1 MWIVRLALRRP
12 YTFVVMAVML
22 LLTGVWVVRQTPT
35 DVLPEVDIPVI
46 SVVWTYTGL
55 PAQQMEQQVTLFS
68 EYSLS
73 GNVSDIQT
81 IQSETFD
88 GVSVIR
94 LFLHPDADVPAAMAQ
109 VTAAS
114 QTIVRRMP
122 PGIVP
127 PLILRYTASSV
138 PILQLAF
145 SSDTLSEAEIFD
157 HVNQRVRTMLSVI
170 RGTRFPLPSGGK
182 FRQIAVDLD
191 PAAMRA
197 HGVSPADVSAAIAS
211 QNLTLP
217 TGAAKIGEREYRISL
232 NSSPEAI
239 AALNDVPLPSA
250 SGRDLFV
257 RDVAH
262 VHDGYAI
269 QTNIARRDGKRSVVL
284 SVMKTGDA
292 STTDVAARVK
302 ELVPVIRAAAPEG
315 LEVELLSDQSTFVT
329 RAIDGLLVE
338 GVIAMLLTATMILL
352 FLGSFRATVLVAIN
366 IPLAVI
372 ISLLCMRAL
381 GATINVMTL
390 GGLALAVGILVDD
403 ATVEIENIHRN
414 LAMGKRLTR
423 AILDGAQ
430 QIAVPAFVASLCI
443 SIVFVSVVFL
453 EGPAKFIFLPMGM
466 AVAFAVMASYLL
478 SRTLVPTLAKYLLAH
493 DDGHAAGATA
503 APRGPF
509 ARLHR
514 GFEAGFERVRAAY
527 VAQLEWALGHRKTV
541 LAMFGLVVT
550 VAALVVPHVGRDFFP
565 AVDAGQVRLHVTAP
579 PGTRIEETERWFSRV
594 EDRIRTIVPEEDRAS
609 ILDFIGIPS
618 GYNLSLTD
626 SANVSSA
633 DGEILVTLAPDRA
646 RSTAEIVRELR
657 EVLPREFPELS
668 FYFQPADIVTQ
679 ILDFGLPSP
688 IDVQVS
694 GAQRDVTLATARALE
709 AELRGEPGVVDVHLH
724 QVVSAPRLHVDVDRL
739 RASEVGLTERDV
751 AANLLLY
758 VSSSTQVSPTF
769 WTDPKSGF
777 AYPVA
782 IQVPEY
788 RVGSID
794 ALEELSLPTEGGGQ
808 KLLMDIAGVERAT
821 TPVFISHTNVQ
832 PTYNVRA
839 DVQDVDLGDAVAR
852 IEAIVARHRETLP
865 PGATISVRGQ
875 AESMQVGF
883 TRLGLGLAFA
893 ALLVYAL
900 MVVNFQSWSLP
911 FIILMAL
918 PGAGVGIVL
927 TLFAT
932 GTTLSIPSLMGAVMS
947 IGVATA
953 NSILVVTFANEQR
966 AHGLTA
972 REAALEA
979 GRVRLR
985 PVLMTALA
993 MLLGMLPMSL
1003 GLGEGGEQNAALGRA
1018 VMGGLVGATI
1028 ATLGFVP
1035 VVYSLLAAKWR
1046 PPVID
1051 PDLELPSPARFEHS
1065 PARFEQSAE
1074 AP

>member
-12 YTFVVMAVML
+12 YTFVVMAL
-22 LLTGVWVVRQTPT
+22 LLLLSGLWVVRQTPT

-55 PAQQMEQQVTLFS
+55 PAEQMERQVTQFS

-73 GNVSDIQT
+73 GNVSDIQN
-81 IQSETFD
+81 IQSESFD

-94 LFLHPDADVPAAMAQ
+94 LFLHPDADVAAAMAQ

-127 PLILRYTASSV
+127 PLILRYSASSV

-157 HVNQRVRTMLSVI
+157 HVNQRVRTMLSVV

-182 FRQIAVDLD
+182 ARQIAVDLD

-197 HGVSPADVSAAIAS
+197 HGVSPADVSAAISA

-239 AALNDVPLPSA
+239 AALNDVPITTHE
-250 SGRDLFV
+250 GRRIFV

-269 QTNIARRDGKRSVVL
+269 QTNIARRDGRRSVVL
-284 SVMKTGDA
+284 SVMKTGGA

-302 ELVPVIRAAAPEG
+302 AMVPVIRASAPEG
-315 LEVELLSDQSTFVT
+315 LEVELLSDQSQFVV

-338 GVIAMLLTATMILL
+338 GVIAMLLTAAMILL
-352 FLGSFRATVLVAIN
+352 FLGSARATLLVAVN

-372 ISLLCMRAL
+372 ISLLCIRAL
-381 GATINVMTL
+381 GGTINVMTL

-403 ATVEIENIHRN
+403 ATVEVENIHRN
-414 LAMGKRLTR
+414 LAMGKSLTR

-453 EGPAKFIFLPMGM
+453 EGPARFIFLPMGM

-478 SRTLVPTLAKYLLAH
+478 SRTLVPTLAKYLLKSEH
-493 DDGHAAGATA
+493 D
-503 APRGPF
+503 APPARGLF
-509 ARLHR
+509 ARIHR
-514 GFEAGFERVRAAY
+514 GFEAGFERVRARYA
-527 VAQLEWALGHRKTV
+527 ALLAWALARRGAVFGAFAAVV
-541 LAMFGLVVT
+541 LAT
-550 VAALVVPHVGRDFFP
+550 ALLAPHVGRDFFP
-565 AVDAGQVRLHVTAP
+565 QVDAGQLRLHVTAP

-594 EDRIRTIVPEEDRAS
+594 EDRIREIVPERDRES

-618 GYNLSLTD
+618 GYNLSITD
-626 SANVSSA
+626 SSNVGST
-633 DGEILVTLAPDRA
+633 DGEILVTLAHEREQ
-646 RSTAEIVRELR
+646 RTADIVRALR
-657 EVLPREFPELS
+657 EALPREFPELS

-679 ILDFGLPSP
+679 ILNFGLPSP
-688 IDVQVS
+688 IDVQIS
-694 GAQRDVTLATARALE
+694 GPQREVTLATARKLE
-709 AELRGEPGVVDVHLH
+709 AELRALPGVVDVHLH
-724 QVVSAPRLHVDVDRL
+724 QIVAAPRLHVEVDRL
-739 RASEVGLTERDV
+739 RASEAGLTERDV
-751 AANLLLY
+751 AANLLLM
-758 VSSSTQVSPTF
+758 VSSSTQVTPTF
-769 WTDPKSGF
+769 WTDSKTGN

-782 IQVPEY
+782 LQVPEH
-788 RVGSID
+788 RVDSVD
-794 ALEELSLPTEGGGQ
+794 AVAGLSMTTREGDQ
-808 KLLMDIAGVERAT
+808 KLLVDLADIDRAT
-821 TPVFISHTNVQ
+821 TPVFVSHTNVQ

-839 DVQDVDLGDAVAR
+839 DVQDSDLGEAVAQ
-852 IEAIVARHRETLP
+852 IEAIVARHREQLP
-865 PGATISVRGQ
+865 PGAAIAVRGQ

-883 TRLGLGLAFA
+883 VRLGIGLAFA

-900 MVVNFQSWSLP
+900 MVVNFQSWKLP

-918 PGAGVGIVL
+918 PGAGVGIVF

-932 GTTLSIPSLMGAVMS
+932 GTTFSIPSLMGAVMS

-953 NSILVVTFANEQR
+953 NSILIVTFANDQR
-966 AHGLTA
+966 ALGKSA
-972 REAALEA
+972 YEAALEA
-979 GRVRLR
+979 GSVRLR
-985 PVLMTALA
+985 PVLMTAMA
-993 MLLGMLPMSL
+993 MFIGMLPMSL

-1018 VMGGLVGATI
+1018 VMGGLVGATA

-1035 VVYSLLAAKWR
+1035 VVYSVLAAKWS
-1046 PPVID
+1046 PPVHD
-1051 PDLELPSPARFEHS
+1051 PDLDLEPSQQRPA
-1065 PARFEQSAE
+1065 
-1074 AP
+1074 

>member
-12 YTFVVMAVML
+12 YTFVVMAL
-22 LLTGVWVVRQTPT
+22 LLLLSGIWVVRSTPT

-73 GNVSDIQT
+73 GNVSDIQN
-81 IQSETFD
+81 IQSDSFD

-94 LFLHPDADVPAAMAQ
+94 LFLHPGADVAAAMAQ

-127 PLILRYTASSV
+127 PLILRYSASSV

-145 SSDTLSEAEIFD
+145 SSDTLSESEIFD
-157 HVNQRVRTMLSVI
+157 HVNQRVRTMLSVV

-197 HGVSPADVSAAIAS
+197 HGVSPTDVSAGIAA

-217 TGAAKIGEREYRISL
+217 TRAAQNGEDEDRLSL
-232 NSSPEAI
+232 HSSPEAI
-239 AALNDVPLPSA
+239 AALNEVPLRPRG
-250 SGRDLFV
+250 GRPVLV

-269 QTNIARRDGKRSVVL
+269 QTNIARRDGRRSVVL
-284 SVMKTGDA
+284 SVMETGDA
-292 STTDVAARVK
+292 STTDVAERVK
-302 ELVPVIRAAAPEG
+302 ALVPTIRAAAPPG
-315 LEVELLSDQSTFVT
+315 LEVELLSDQSQFVH

-338 GVIAMLLTATMILL
+338 GVIAMLLTAAMILL
-352 FLGSFRATVLVAIN
+352 FLGSYRATILVAVN

-403 ATVEIENIHRN
+403 ATVEVENIHRN
-414 LAMGKRLTR
+414 LAMGKPLTR

-453 EGPAKFIFLPMGM
+453 EGPARFIFLPMGM

-478 SRTLVPTLAKYLLAH
+478 SRTLVPTLAKYLLTDHGDA
-493 DDGHAAGATA
+493 GHETPA
-503 APRGPF
+503 RGLL
-509 ARLHR
+509 ARVHR
-514 GFEAGFERVRAAY
+514 GFEAGFERLRARY
-527 VAQLEWALGHRKTV
+527 VALLGWALTRRR
-541 LAMFGLVVT
+541 VVFAAAGAVVVAT
-550 VAALVVPHVGRDFFP
+550 VALAPFVGRDFFP
-565 AVDAGQVRLHVTAP
+565 QVDAGQLRLHVTAP

-594 EDRIRTIVPEEDRAS
+594 EDRIRELVPERDRAS

-618 GYNLSLTD
+618 GYNLSITD
-626 SANVSSA
+626 SSNVGST
-633 DGEILVTLAPDRA
+633 DGEILVTLAAERGM
-646 RSTAEIVRELR
+646 STADVVRALR
-657 EVLPREFPELS
+657 ADLPREFPELS

-679 ILDFGLPSP
+679 ILNFGLPSP

-694 GAQRDVTLATARALE
+694 GAQRDVTLATARRLE
-709 AELRGEPGVVDVHLH
+709 AELRTVPGVVDVHLH
-724 QVVSAPRLHVDVDRL
+724 QIVAAPRLHVEVDRL
-739 RASEVGLTERDV
+739 RASEAGLTERDV
-751 AANLLLY
+751 AANLLLL

-769 WTDPKSGF
+769 WTDSKTGN

-782 IQVPEY
+782 LQVPEH
-788 RVGSID
+788 RVDSVD
-794 ALEELSLPTEGGGQ
+794 ALAGLSMATADGRQ
-808 KLLMDIAGVERAT
+808 KQLVDLATVKRAT
-821 TPVFISHTNVQ
+821 TPVFVSHANVQ

-839 DVQDVDLGDAVAR
+839 DIQDTDLGSAVAQ
-852 IEAIVARHRETLP
+852 IEAIVAHHRESLP
-865 PGATISVRGQ
+865 PGAAIAVRGQ

-883 TRLGLGLAFA
+883 VRLGLGLGFA

-900 MVVNFQSWSLP
+900 MVINFQSWKLP

-918 PGAGVGIVL
+918 PGAAVGIVF

-932 GTTLSIPSLMGAVMS
+932 GTTFSIPSLMGAVMS

-953 NSILVVTFANEQR
+953 NSILVVTFANDQR
-966 AHGLTA
+966 AGGASAFDAALTA
-972 REAALEA
+972 
-979 GRVRLR
+979 GSVRLR
-985 PVLMTALA
+985 PVLMTAMA
-993 MLLGMLPMSL
+993 MFIGMLPMSL

-1035 VVYSLLAAKWR
+1035 VVYSVLAAKWR
-1046 PPVID
+1046 PRAPD
-1051 PDLELPSPARFEHS
+1051 PDLDDPHHIDHHQEMTA
-1065 PARFEQSAE
+1065 
-1074 AP
+1074 

>member
-12 YTFVVMAVML
+12 YTFVVMALML
-22 LLTGVWVVRQTPT
+22 LLSGIWVVRQTPT
-35 DVLPEVDIPVI
+35 DVLPDVDIPVI

-55 PAQQMEQQVTLFS
+55 PAQQIEQQVTLFS
-68 EYSLS
+68 EQSLA
-73 GNVSDIQT
+73 GNVADIQS
-81 IQSETFD
+81 IQSDSFD

-94 LFLHPDADVPAAMAQ
+94 LFLQPDADVASAMAQ
-109 VTAAS
+109 ATAAS

-127 PLILRYTASSV
+127 PIILRYTASSV

-145 SSDTLSEAEIFD
+145 SSDTLSEAEIYD
-157 HVNQRVRTMLSVI
+157 HVNQRVRTMLSVV
-170 RGTRFPLPSGGK
+170 RGTRFPLPAGGK
-182 FRQIAVDLD
+182 QRQITVDLD
-191 PAAMRA
+191 PAALRA
-197 HGVSPADVSAAIAS
+197 HGVSPAEVSQTIAA

-217 TGAAKIGEREYRISL
+217 TGAAKIAEREYRISL

-239 AALNDVPLPSA
+239 AALNEIPLTGA
-250 SGRDLFV
+250 AGRQLFV

-269 QTNIARRDGKRSVVL
+269 QTNIARRDGRRSVVL

-292 STTDVAARVK
+292 STTEVADRVK
-302 ELVPVIRAAAPEG
+302 ALVPVIRAAAPEG

-338 GVIAMLLTATMILL
+338 GVIAMVLTAAMILL
-352 FLGSFRATVLVAIN
+352 FLGSVRATVLVAIN

-372 ISLLCMRAL
+372 IALLCLRAL

-414 LAMGKRLTR
+414 LAMGKGLTR

-453 EGPAKFIFLPMGM
+453 EGPARFIFLPMGM
-466 AVAFAVMASYLL
+466 AVAFAVMGSYLL
-478 SRTLVPTLAKYLLAH
+478 SRTLVPTLARYLLAEH
-493 DDGHAAGATA
+493 HTA
-503 APRGPF
+503 APSRGLF
-509 ARLHR
+509 ARIHR
-514 GFEAGFERVRAAY
+514 GFEAGFERVRARY
-527 VAQLEWALGHRKTV
+527 VGLLAWALARPR
-541 LAMFGLVVT
+541 T
-550 VAALVVPHVGRDFFP
+550 VATLFAMVVAATVALAPFVGRDFFP
-565 AVDAGQVRLHVTAP
+565 QVDAGQVRLHVTAP

-594 EDRIRTIVPEEDRAS
+594 EDRIRELVPADQRES
-609 ILDFIGIPS
+609 ILDFIGMPS
-618 GYNLSLTD
+618 GYTLAITD
-626 SANVSSA
+626 SSNVGSS
-633 DGEILVTLAPDRA
+633 DGEILLTLAHDRELA
-646 RSTAEIVRELR
+646 TADIVRALR
-657 EVLPREFPELS
+657 EQLPREFPELS

-679 ILDFGLPSP
+679 ILNFGLPSP

-694 GAQRDVTLATARALE
+694 GAQRDATLKAARSLE
-709 AELRGEPGVVDVHLH
+709 AELRAVPGVVDVHLH
-724 QVVSAPRLHVDVDRL
+724 QIVAAPRLHVEVDRQ
-739 RASEVGLTERDV
+739 RAHEAGLSERDV
-751 AANLLLY
+751 AANLLLM

-769 WTDPKSGF
+769 WTDPKSSF

-782 IQVPEY
+782 IQVPEH
-788 RVGSID
+788 RVDSLA
-794 ALEELSLPTEGGGQ
+794 ALQGLSLPTAAGEQ
-808 KLLMDIAGVERAT
+808 KLLMDVADFRRAT
-821 TPVFISHTNVQ
+821 TPVFVSHMNVQ

-839 DVQDVDLGDAVAR
+839 DVQDSDLGSAVAQ
-852 IEAIVARHRETLP
+852 IEAIVQKHREALP
-865 PGATISVRGQ
+865 PGATIAVRGQ

-883 TRLGLGLAFA
+883 ARLGVGLGFA

-900 MVVNFQSWSLP
+900 MVINFQSWKLP

-918 PGAGVGIVL
+918 PGAAVGIVF

-932 GTTLSIPSLMGAVMS
+932 GTTFSIPSLMGAVMS

-953 NSILVVTFANEQR
+953 NSILVVSFANELRPQGMS
-966 AHGLTA
+966 AA
-972 REAALEA
+972 EAALTA
-979 GRVRLR
+979 GSVRLR
-985 PVLMTALA
+985 PVLMTAAA
-993 MLLGMLPMSL
+993 MFIGMLPMSL

-1018 VMGGLVGATI
+1018 VMGGLAGATL

-1035 VVYSLLAAKWR
+1035 VVYSVLARRWH
-1046 PPVID
+1046 PPAVD
-1051 PDLELPSPARFEHS
+1051 PDLALPGDAHAKESV
-1065 PARFEQSAE
+1065 
-1074 AP
+1074 

>member
-12 YTFVVMAVML
+12 YTFVVMAML
-22 LLTGVWVVRQTPT
+22 LLLSGLWVVRQTPT

-55 PAQQMEQQVTLFS
+55 PAQQMEQQITLFS

-73 GNVSDIQT
+73 GNVSDIAN
-81 IQSETFD
+81 IQSESFD
-88 GVSVIR
+88 GVAVIR
-94 LFLHPDADVPAAMAQ
+94 LFLHPDADVAAAMAQ

-127 PLILRYTASSV
+127 PLILRYSASSV

-145 SSDTLSEAEIFD
+145 SSDTLTEAEIFD

-191 PAAMRA
+191 PAALQA
-197 HGVSPADVSAAIAS
+197 HGVSPAEVSAAISA

-232 NSSPEAI
+232 NNSPEAI
-239 AALNDVPLPSA
+239 TALNDIPLTTRD
-250 SGRDLFV
+250 GRRLFV
-257 RDVAH
+257 HDVAH

-269 QTNIARRDGKRSVVL
+269 QTNIARRDGRRSVVL
-284 SVMKTGDA
+284 SVMKTGGA
-292 STTDVAARVK
+292 STTDVAERVK
-302 ELVPVIRAAAPEG
+302 AMVPVIRAAAPEG
-315 LEVELLSDQSTFVT
+315 LEVELLSDQSQFVV

-352 FLGSFRATVLVAIN
+352 FLGSFRATLLVAVN

-381 GATINVMTL
+381 GGTINVMTL

-403 ATVEIENIHRN
+403 ATVEVENIHRN
-414 LAMGKRLTR
+414 LAMGKPLTR

-430 QIAVPAFVASLCI
+430 QIAVPALVASLCI
-443 SIVFVSVVFL
+443 SIVFVSMVFL
-453 EGPAKFIFLPMGM
+453 EGPAYFIFLPMGM

-478 SRTLVPTLAKYLLAH
+478 SRTLVPTLAKYLLKGDH
-493 DDGHAAGATA
+493 GHAA
-503 APRGPF
+503 APSRGSRGSRGLF
-509 ARLHR
+509 AGLHR
-514 GFEAGFERVRAAY
+514 GFEAGFERVRASY
-527 VAQLEWALGHRKTV
+527 VELLGWALGHRRTVFTAFAAVV
-541 LAMFGLVVT
+541 LAT
-550 VAALVVPHVGRDFFP
+550 AALAPFVGRDFFP
-565 AVDAGQVRLHVTAP
+565 QVDAGQLRLHVTAP

-594 EDRIRTIVPEEDRAS
+594 EDRIRAIVPESDRES

-618 GYNLSLTD
+618 GYNLSITD
-626 SANVSSA
+626 SSNVGST
-633 DGEILVTLAPDRA
+633 DGEILVTLAAERTSNTADIMRA
-646 RSTAEIVRELR
+646 LR
-657 EVLPREFPELS
+657 EELPREFPELS

-679 ILDFGLPSP
+679 ILNFGLPSP
-688 IDVQVS
+688 IDVQIS
-694 GAQRDVTLATARALE
+694 GAKRDATLATARQLE
-709 AELRGEPGVVDVHLH
+709 AELRAVPGLVDVHLH
-724 QVVSAPRLHVDVDRL
+724 QIVAAPRLHIDVDRL
-739 RASEVGLTERDV
+739 RASEAGLTERDV
-751 AANLLLY
+751 AANLLLL

-769 WTDPKSGF
+769 WTDPKTGF

-782 IQVPEY
+782 LQVPEY
-788 RVGSID
+788 RVDSVD
-794 ALEELSLPTEGGGQ
+794 ALQGLSIATGDGHQ
-808 KLLMDIAGVERAT
+808 KLLADLADIKRAT
-821 TPVFISHTNVQ
+821 TPVFVSHANVQ

-839 DVQDVDLGDAVAR
+839 AVQDSDLGEAVAQV
-852 IEAIVARHRETLP
+852 EAIVARHRAQLP
-865 PGATISVRGQ
+865 PGAAIAVRGQ

-883 TRLGLGLAFA
+883 AGLGLGLAFA

-900 MVVNFQSWSLP
+900 MVVNFQSWKLP

-918 PGAGVGIVL
+918 PGAGVGIVF

-932 GTTLSIPSLMGAVMS
+932 GTTFSIPSLMGAVMS

-953 NSILVVTFANEQR
+953 NSILMVSFANDQR
-966 AHGLTA
+966 AHGSSA
-972 REAALEA
+972 IAAALEA
-979 GRVRLR
+979 GSVRLR
-985 PVLMTALA
+985 PVVMTALA
-993 MLLGMLPMSL
+993 MFIGMLPMSL

-1035 VVYSLLAAKWR
+1035 VVYSVLAAKWH
-1046 PPVID
+1046 PPVVD
-1051 PDLELPSPARFEHS
+1051 PDLEPDQDVRRTA
-1065 PARFEQSAE
+1065 
-1074 AP
+1074 

>member
-12 YTFVVMAVML
+12 YTFVVMALML
-22 LLTGVWVVRQTPT
+22 LLSGIWVVRQTPT
-35 DVLPEVDIPVI
+35 DVLPDVDIPVI

-55 PAQQMEQQVTLFS
+55 PAQQIEQQVTLFS
-68 EYSLS
+68 EQSLA
-73 GNVSDIQT
+73 GNVADIQS
-81 IQSETFD
+81 IQSDSFD

-94 LFLHPDADVPAAMAQ
+94 LFLQPDADVASAMAQ
-109 VTAAS
+109 ATAAS

-127 PLILRYTASSV
+127 PIILRYTASSV

-145 SSDTLSEAEIFD
+145 SSDTLSEAEIYD
-157 HVNQRVRTMLSVI
+157 HVNQRVRTMLSVV
-170 RGTRFPLPSGGK
+170 RGTRFPLPAGGK
-182 FRQIAVDLD
+182 QRQITVDLD
-191 PAAMRA
+191 PAALRA
-197 HGVSPADVSAAIAS
+197 HGVAPAEVSQTIAA

-217 TGAAKIGEREYRISL
+217 TGAAKIAEREYRISL

-239 AALNDVPLPSA
+239 AALNEIPLTGA
-250 SGRDLFV
+250 AGRQLFV

-269 QTNIARRDGKRSVVL
+269 QTNIARRDGRRSVVL

-292 STTDVAARVK
+292 STTEVAERVK
-302 ELVPVIRAAAPEG
+302 ALVPVIRAAAPEG

-338 GVIAMLLTATMILL
+338 GVIAMVLTAAMILL
-352 FLGSFRATVLVAIN
+352 FLGSVRATVLVAIN

-372 ISLLCMRAL
+372 IALLCLRAL

-453 EGPAKFIFLPMGM
+453 EGPARFIFLPMGM

-478 SRTLVPTLAKYLLAH
+478 SRTLVPTLAQHLLAEH
-493 DDGHAAGATA
+493 EDHA
-503 APRGPF
+503 PKRGLF
-509 ARLHR
+509 ARIHH
-514 GFEAGFERVRAAY
+514 GFEASFERLRARY
-527 VAQLEWALGHRKTV
+527 VGLLAWALGRPR
-541 LAMFGLVVT
+541 T
-550 VAALVVPHVGRDFFP
+550 VATLFAAVVAATVALAPFVGRDFFP
-565 AVDAGQVRLHVTAP
+565 QVDAGQVRLHVTAP

-594 EDRIRTIVPEEDRAS
+594 EDRIRAIVPADQRES
-609 ILDFIGIPS
+609 ILDFIGMPS
-618 GYNLSLTD
+618 GYTLAITD
-626 SANVSSA
+626 SSNVGSS
-633 DGEILVTLAPDRA
+633 DGEILLTLAHERTLA
-646 RSTAEIVRELR
+646 TADIVRELR

-679 ILDFGLPSP
+679 ILNFGLPSP

-694 GAQRDVTLATARALE
+694 GAQRDATLAAARSLE
-709 AELRGEPGVVDVHLH
+709 AELRAVPGVVDVHLH
-724 QVVSAPRLHVDVDRL
+724 QIVAAPRLHVEVDRQ
-739 RASEVGLTERDV
+739 RAHEAGLSERDV
-751 AANLLLY
+751 AANLLLM

-769 WTDPKSGF
+769 WTDPKSNF

-782 IQVPEY
+782 IQVPEH
-788 RVGSID
+788 RVDSLA
-794 ALEELSLPTEGGGQ
+794 ALQGLSLPTATDEQ
-808 KLLMDIAGVERAT
+808 KLLVDVADFRRAT
-821 TPVFISHTNVQ
+821 TPVFVSHMNVQ

-839 DVQDVDLGDAVAR
+839 DVQDSDLGSAVAQ
-852 IEAIVARHRETLP
+852 IEAIVQKHREALP
-865 PGATISVRGQ
+865 PGATIAVRGQ

-883 TRLGLGLAFA
+883 ARLGVGLGFA

-900 MVVNFQSWSLP
+900 MVINFQSWKLP

-918 PGAGVGIVL
+918 PGAAVGIVF

-932 GTTLSIPSLMGAVMS
+932 GTTFSIPSLMGAVMS

-953 NSILVVTFANEQR
+953 NSILVVSFANELRPQGMS
-966 AHGLTA
+966 AA
-972 REAALEA
+972 EAALTA
-979 GRVRLR
+979 GSVRLR
-985 PVLMTALA
+985 PVLMTATA
-993 MLLGMLPMSL
+993 MFIGMLPMSL

-1018 VMGGLVGATI
+1018 VMGGLAGATL

-1035 VVYSLLAAKWR
+1035 VVYSVLAKRWR
-1046 PPVID
+1046 APTVD
-1051 PDLELPSPARFEHS
+1051 PDLAEPGDFDARE
-1065 PARFEQSAE
+1065 SA
-1074 AP
+1074 

>member
-12 YTFVVMAVML
+12 YTFVVMAL
-22 LLTGVWVVRQTPT
+22 LLLLGGAWAVKKTPT

-68 EYSLS
+68 EYSLA
-73 GNVSDIQT
+73 GNVADIAQ
-81 IQSETFD
+81 IQSESFD

-94 LFLHPDADVPAAMAQ
+94 LFLQPDADVPAAMAQ

-145 SSDTLSEAEIFD
+145 SSETLSEPEIFD

-182 FRQIAVDLD
+182 IRQIAVDLD

-197 HGVSPADVSAAIAS
+197 LGVSPAEISTAISA

-217 TGAAKIGEREYRISL
+217 TGAAKIGEREYRLSL

-239 AALNDVPLPSA
+239 AALNEVPVRA
-250 SGRDLFV
+250 RDGRDVYV

-262 VHDGYAI
+262 VHDGFAV
-269 QTNIARRDGKRSVVL
+269 QTNLARRDGKRSVVL

-292 STTDVAARVK
+292 STTEVAERVK
-302 ELVPVIRAAAPEG
+302 EMLPTIRAAAPEG

-329 RAIDGLLVE
+329 RAIDGLMVE
-338 GVIAMLLTATMILL
+338 GLIAMALTASMILL
-352 FLGSFRATVLVAIN
+352 FLGSLRSTLLVAIN
-366 IPLAVI
+366 IPLSVTIA
-372 ISLLCMRAL
+372 LLCMRAL
-381 GATINVMTL
+381 GETINVMTL

-414 LAMGKRLTR
+414 LAMGKPLTR
-423 AILDGAQ
+423 AILDGAR

-443 SIVFVSVVFL
+443 SIVFVSVIFL
-453 EGPAKFIFLPMGM
+453 EGPARYIFLPMGM
-466 AVAFAVMASYLL
+466 AVAFSVMASYLL
-478 SRTLVPTLAKYLLAH
+478 SRTLVPTLAKYLLRGEQHGDAKRSI
-493 DDGHAAGATA
+493 GARIHAA
-503 APRGPF
+503 
-509 ARLHR
+509 
-514 GFEAGFERVRAAY
+514 FERGFERVRASY
-527 VAQLEWALGHRKTV
+527 LGLLEWALHHRKTV
-541 LAMFGLVVT
+541 LVSFGAVAIAT
-550 VAALVVPHVGRDFFP
+550 VALLPFVGRDFFP
-565 AVDAGQVRLHVTAP
+565 PVDAGQIRLHVTAP
-579 PGTRIEETERWFSRV
+579 PGTRLEETERWFSRV
-594 EDRIRTIVPEEDRAS
+594 EDVIRDVVPDEDRES
-609 ILDFIGIPS
+609 ILDFIGMPS
-618 GYNLSLTD
+618 GYNLSITD

-633 DGEILVTLAPDRA
+633 DGEILVTLSPHRERA
-646 RSTAEIVRELR
+646 KDDIIRELR
-657 EVLPREFPELS
+657 EVLPRELPELS

-688 IDVQVS
+688 IEIQIS
-694 GAQRDVTLATARALE
+694 GAQRDATLAAARALDQ
-709 AELRGEPGVVDVHLH
+709 ELRTVPGVVDVHLH
-724 QVVSAPRLHVDVDRL
+724 QITAAPRLHVEVDRV
-739 RASEVGLTERDV
+739 RADEVGLTERDV
-751 AANLLLY
+751 ANNILLL
-758 VSSSTQVSPTF
+758 SSSSSQVTPTF
-769 WTDPKSGF
+769 WTDPKSGY

-782 IQVPEY
+782 LQVPEY
-788 RVGSID
+788 RVDSLDAVEQFSI
-794 ALEELSLPTEGGGQ
+794 ATPSGTQ
-808 KLLMDIAGVERAT
+808 KQLVDLADIERAT

-832 PTYNVRA
+832 PTYSVRA
-839 DVQDVDLGDAVAR
+839 DVQDTDLGDALSR
-852 IEAIVARHRETLP
+852 IEDIIARYRDELP
-865 PGATISVRGQ
+865 PGSSITIRGQ
-875 AESMQVGF
+875 AESMEIGF
-883 TRLGLGLAFA
+883 ARLGLGLAFA

-900 MVVNFQSWSLP
+900 MVINFQSWKLP

-918 PGAGVGIVL
+918 PGAGVGIVF

-932 GTTLSIPSLMGAVMS
+932 GTTFSIPSLMGAVMS

-966 AHGLTA
+966 AHGHTA
-972 REAALEA
+972 IEAALEA

-985 PVLMTALA
+985 PVLMTAMA
-993 MLLGMLPMSL
+993 MFIGMLPMSL

-1035 VVYSLLAAKWR
+1035 VVYCVLAAKWR
-1046 PPVID
+1046 ARAFD
-1051 PDLELPSPARFEHS
+1051 PDLDELPPPSVGADEL
-1065 PARFEQSAE
+1065 E
-1074 AP
+1074 AHR